1 MRTVIVP
8 RYATRSGIPTT
19 DLLRS
24 IVVSSMIDFCSR
36 TLQELKLVAS
46 TYTYE
51 FNIRNSR
58 ERTFKQSMVKLSRI
72 FERAAIKE
80 NPTLLNVMRPCDGP
94 LLQPSTSGSVS
105 LQAYTPRT
113 EPGTSEV
120 SFARYVRY
128 CQYLAIKNKV
138 PLSLVFS
145 ERPCTADEPHWVSVT
160 AEIAVALPVELG
172 VSVTRTAYEEWV
184 RGKLE
189 QGVSQDSLYNKV
201 KIPYAFY
208 SVEHVI
214 NAMLLTAN
222 PYFEPCIPEKIFLHI
237 PSILKSIQTI
247 SRKLS
252 YATDVYLGG
261 DEEVS

>member
-1 MRTVIVP
+1 MKTAIVP
-8 RYATRSGIPTT
+8 AYATRHGIPNT
-19 DLLRS
+19 DALRS
-24 IVVSSMIDFCSR
+24 TVESLMRDFLNR
-36 TLQELKLVAS
+36 TLQDLKLVAS

-72 FERAAIKE
+72 FERAAVKE
-80 NPTLLNVMRPCDGP
+80 NPTLINVMRPCDGP

-113 EPGTSEV
+113 ETGTSET
-120 SFARYVRY
+120 SLARYVRY
-128 CQYLAIKNKV
+128 CQYLVIKNKV

-145 ERPCTADEPHWVSVT
+145 ERSCSVDEPHWISVT

-172 VSVTRTAYEEWV
+172 STVTRTAYEDWV
-184 RGKLE
+184 QNKLE
-189 QGVSQDSLYNKV
+189 QGLSQDSLFNKD

-208 SVEHVI
+208 AVEHVT
-214 NAMLLTAN
+214 NTMLSCVD